1 LSWVG
6 VKVVVNYARD
16 CFWFNIWLMLVFHT
30 KIVMASL
37 LQCVAAGVWRQGA
50 DGEYEGECEFAT
62 AELCS
67 RELSSHFCVWWLI
80 REWMLMFVLQL
91 IVVHTVLLSNWF
103 L

>member
-1 LSWVG
+1 
-6 VKVVVNYARD
+6 
-16 CFWFNIWLMLVFHT
+16 MLVFHT

-67 RELSSHFCVWWLI
+67 RELSSHFCV
-80 REWMLMFVLQL
+80 
-91 IVVHTVLLSNWF
+91 
-103 L
+103 